1 MISLIEEKSSAF
13 NSDML
18 VSASAVI
25 KCSFESESVLSA
37 SSSMFFSSFS
47 SLISDSD
54 SGSLDVDFASLTL
67 SVVSFSTVSVLLLS
81 FASAVS

>member
-37 SSSMFFSSFS
+37 SSSMFFLSFS

-54 SGSLDVDFASLTL
+54 SGSLDVDFASSTL

-81 FASAVS
+81 FVSAVS